1 MRWGMDMN
9 NALVLTTIDETYRM
23 AKGLIMSGLLPKSI
37 KTAEQAFAII
47 TLGAELGFAAWQS
60 MNSIDVIQ
68 GKPTLKPQAMLALI
82 HRSGLAEMVKIP
94 NVDEIAKANAATVTM
109 TRKGGMTHTETFT
122 WAMAELMETTEYVD
136 NQKRTI
142 PMAQKY
148 NWRTMPE
155 IMMKWRAVSACAR
168 VVFPDVIMGMYTA
181 DEIDADS
188 VRVSDAIY
196 PPDNSFALEAEN
208 APKPKNGKSEFFKH
222 LEQAEY
228 EMAIEMGD
236 PDYYKAD
243 GEPEPTDT
251 PLSADDATQLTKWA
265 KSQYKMS
272 YQALCEALG
281 IDNLPH
287 YTGSYDDAVDA
298 VNAARKAVT
307 A

>member
-1 MRWGMDMN
+1 MDMN

-60 MNSIDVIQ
+60 INSIDVIQ

-82 HRSGLAEMVKIP
+82 HRSGLAETVKIP

-142 PMAQKY
+142 PMVQKY

-196 PPDNSFALEAEN
+196 PPDNSFALEAGDMAAVETVEPAPVDPFEYHDEQTERPIISKSDAKRLTEWAFKRYKKSYTDLCQILMVDDLAVYRGNFETGKTDVINVLN
-208 APKPKNGKSEFFKH
+208 ATPDK
-222 LEQAEY
+222 Y
-228 EMAIEMGD
+228 IE
-236 PDYYKAD
+236 
-243 GEPEPTDT
+243 ETE
-251 PLSADDATQLTKWA
+251 S
-265 KSQYKMS
+265 
-272 YQALCEALG
+272 
-281 IDNLPH
+281 
-287 YTGSYDDAVDA
+287 
-298 VNAARKAVT
+298 
-307 A
+307 

>member
-1 MRWGMDMN
+1 MDMN

-82 HRSGLAEMVKIP
+82 HRSGLAELVKIP

-122 WAMAELMETTEYVD
+122 WEMAELMETTEYVD

-142 PMAQKY
+142 PMVQKY

-208 APKPKNGKSEFFKH
+208 APV
-222 LEQAEY
+222 Y
-228 EMAIEMGD
+228 
-236 PDYYKAD
+236 
-243 GEPEPTDT
+243 DT
-251 PLSADDATQLTKWA
+251 PTPDGPAYQPDEPGTPTSADDATRLTIWA
-265 KSQYKMS
+265 KARHNMS
-272 YQALCEALG
+272 YQALCAALG
-281 IDNLPH
+281 VATPLH

>member
-1 MRWGMDMN
+1 MDMN

-94 NVDEIAKANAATVTM
+94 NVDEIAKSSAATVTM

-136 NQKRTI
+136 NQKRTV
-142 PMAQKY
+142 PMVQKY

-208 APKPKNGKSEFFKH
+208 APVYETPAPD
-222 LEQAEY
+222 EQ
-228 EMAIEMGD
+228 
-236 PDYYKAD
+236 PD
-243 GEPEPTDT
+243 EPPT
-251 PLSADDATQLTKWA
+251 PMSADDATELTKWA
-265 KSQYKMS
+265 KATHNMTYK
-272 YQALCEALG
+272 ALCSALG
-281 IDNLPH
+281 VETPLH
-287 YTGSYDDAVDA
+287 YEGSYDDAVDA

>member
-1 MRWGMDMN
+1 MDMN

-82 HRSGLAEMVKIP
+82 HRSGLAELVKIP

-122 WAMAELMETTEYVD
+122 WEMAELMETTEYVD

-142 PMAQKY
+142 PMVQKY

-208 APKPKNGKSEFFKH
+208 APVYETPAPVDPYEYH
-222 LEQAEY
+222 AEPAASD
-228 EMAIEMGD
+228 E
-236 PDYYKAD
+236 
-243 GEPEPTDT
+243 

-265 KSQYKMS
+265 KSTHKMT
-272 YQALCEALG
+272 YQALCETLNVAQVL
-281 IDNLPH
+281 H

>member
-1 MRWGMDMN
+1 MDMN

-82 HRSGLAEMVKIP
+82 HRSGLAELVKIP

-122 WAMAELMETTEYVD
+122 WKMAELMETTEYVD

-142 PMAQKY
+142 PMVQKY

-188 VRVSDAIY
+188 IRVSDAIY

-208 APKPKNGKSEFFKH
+208 APVYDTP
-222 LEQAEY
+222 A
-228 EMAIEMGD
+228 
-236 PDYYKAD
+236 PDDAPTF
-243 GEPEPTDT
+243 EPPATDT

-265 KSQYKMS
+265 KSTHKMT
-272 YQALCEALG
+272 YQALCSALG
-281 IDNLPH
+281 IDNLLH
-287 YTGSYDDAVDA
+287 YTGSYDNAVDA
-298 VNAARKAVT
+298 VSVAVRGEGV
-307 A
+307 

>member
-1 MRWGMDMN
+1 MDMN

-37 KTAEQAFAII
+37 KTAEQVFAII

-60 MNSIDVIQ
+60 INSIDVIQ

-94 NVDEIAKANAATVTM
+94 NVDEIAKSSAATVTM

-142 PMAQKY
+142 PMVQKY

-208 APKPKNGKSEFFKH
+208 APVYDTP
-222 LEQAEY
+222 A
-228 EMAIEMGD
+228 
-236 PDYYKAD
+236 PDEPE

-281 IDNLPH
+281 IDNLLH